1 VTWLGKAATF
11 LLLAA
16 LPVLVVAG
24 AFPVTGPV
32 LSPVGIGIA
41 LVGAVLYWL
50 AGIGYALATRR
61 TIVGRRNDTPEP
73 SATLIRQRRSPDG
86 R

>member
-1 VTWLGKAATF
+1 VGKAATF
-11 LLLAA
+11 VLLAA
-16 LPVLVVAG
+16 LPLLVVAG
-24 AFPVTGPV
+24 AFPVTAVV
-32 LSPVGIGIA
+32 LLPVGIGVA
-41 LVGAVLYWL
+41 VVGAVLYWV
-50 AGIGYALATRR
+50 AGIGYAVATRR